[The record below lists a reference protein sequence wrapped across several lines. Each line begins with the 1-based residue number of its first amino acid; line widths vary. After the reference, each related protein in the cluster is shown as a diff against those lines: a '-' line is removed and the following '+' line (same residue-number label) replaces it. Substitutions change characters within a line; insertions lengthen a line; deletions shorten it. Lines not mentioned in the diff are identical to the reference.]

1 MKRKAKIVC
10 TIGPSSSSYE
20 RITGL
25 VKAGMDIARLN
36 FSHGTHAGHKK
47 IIEVIR
53 SVSQDLN
60 KHIAILQDLQ
70 GPKIRVGHF
79 TDGQVTL
86 SPGASFTL
94 TTRDIPGSTNIASVS
109 YPSFAKD
116 VKSGDTV
123 LLDDGL
129 ISLKVSEIHGED
141 VLCKVLYGGIL
152 SDHKG
157 LNLPGNILS
166 VAALTAKDLE
176 DLQFGLEN
184 EVDFIALSFVQR
196 PDDILQ
202 LKKLI
207 SDAGKDT
214 PVVAKIEKPQAVE
227 SIEAITD
234 ITDII
239 MVARGDLGV
248 EVSAEQVPVIQK
260 KIIKLCN
267 QKGVPV
273 ITATQMLESMIHN
286 PRPTRAEA
294 SDVANAIL
302 DGSDAVMLSGE
313 TASGLYP
320 VQAVET
326 MSRIIQLI
334 EQENTMRWDL
344 RRARRDMAYNPALTI
359 GYCAFHASD
368 LLEGATIIC
377 LTQTGSTAQ
386 MISRFR
392 PLDPIIGVTHSLTS
406 LRRMAIL
413 WGVQAVKVDEF
424 KDNIDEAIADV
435 ENDLIKI
442 GVVRPGDKVIITA
455 GLPFSLRRGTNMLRI
470 EEVGKR

>member
-10 TIGPSSSSYE
+10 TIGPSSASYDG
-20 RITGL
+20 ITGL

-53 SVSQDLN
+53 SVSQDTN
-60 KHIAILQDLQ
+60 KNIAILQDLQ

-94 TTRDIPGSTNIASVS
+94 TTRDIPGSANIVSVS

-116 VKSGDTV
+116 VKPGDTV

-129 ISLKVSEIHGED
+129 ISLEVSKINGED

-424 KDNIDEAIADV
+424 KDNIDEAIEDV

-470 EEVGKR
+470 EEVGKS